1 MKLSNLNKSFD
12 DKDINKEQAMKVESI
27 NIQKCIEKYQENER
41 KA

>member
-1 MKLSNLNKSFD
+1 MKLSNLNKSVD
-12 DKDINKEQAMKVESI
+12 DKDINKEQEMRVQSR